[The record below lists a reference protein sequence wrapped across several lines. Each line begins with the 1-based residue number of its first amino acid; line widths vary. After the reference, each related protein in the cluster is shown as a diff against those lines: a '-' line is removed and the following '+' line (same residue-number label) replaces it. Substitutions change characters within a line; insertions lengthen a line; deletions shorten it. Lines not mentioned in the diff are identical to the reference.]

1 MHRLQSGCEESS
13 RKLQKLTSWGGLSFG
28 ARERIV
34 VSCLQ
39 FLMMYRSS
47 ALLGLTVWLVS
58 GRVFSRATD
67 DASCASAPSSGQSP
81 SLLAVKAE
89 THSIAGLDIEDAT
102 AVNSTNA
109 SNVSANVT
117 VDGLVKHNI
126 QDNMNEIN
134 SLPNLENRSNE
145 TNASKITGENSTKK
159 TTTNGTSVNGTNGTS
174 GAAGSTRPR
183 HGFGELAVNLE
194 FIQLKLAQLETVAE
208 LQQAEIHKLLQ
219 KVDEQDPTEIGK
231 IEGEPRL
238 KRASRVL
245 FPQDKEIKSLK
256 AQAGSETEPTPSL
269 AQEAQRD
276 RVEEAQSVFKKVVQK
291 HLHQRQ
297 KREFVTPFS
306 GRLTEQLL

>member
-1 MHRLQSGCEESS
+1 M
-13 RKLQKLTSWGGLSFG
+13 
-28 ARERIV
+28 
-34 VSCLQ
+34 
-39 FLMMYRSS
+39 
-47 ALLGLTVWLVS
+47 
-58 GRVFSRATD
+58 
-67 DASCASAPSSGQSP
+67 
-81 SLLAVKAE
+81 KAE

-126 QDNMNEIN
+126 QDNMKEIN

-145 TNASKITGENSTKK
+145 TNASKIPGGNSTKK

-231 IEGEPRL
+231 IEGEPRPARFP
-238 KRASRVL
+238 RA
-245 FPQDKEIKSLK
+245 FPRRTRRS
-256 AQAGSETEPTPSL
+256 
-269 AQEAQRD
+269 
-276 RVEEAQSVFKKVVQK
+276 KV
-291 HLHQRQ
+291 
-297 KREFVTPFS
+297 
-306 GRLTEQLL
+306 